1 MLGAHALQP
10 VNSPSM
16 RHVTFGSFLRLSL
29 LALFVG
35 ALSIPALAKAP
46 QIAAPSAVEAQVRKF
61 GVGKDVKVTL
71 TGGKKLR
78 GRISSIGKGDSVQ
91 PGRACQRSGP
101 PGVDPGRRCHRS
113 HRNSGCALNPQRQRA
128 NMGGNDLV
136 EARNR
141 LTFDLRLSTF

>member
-78 GRISSIGKGDSVQ
+78 GRISSIGESSFTIELRKSKAEREIPYNQAALVK
-91 PGRACQRSGP
+91 
-101 PGVDPGRRCHRS
+101 DPG
-113 HRNSGCALNPQRQRA
+113 P
-128 NMGGNDLV
+128 LV
-136 EARNR
+136 WILVGVAIAVIVIVAVH
-141 LTFDLRLSTF
+141 